1 MIERGSVEG
10 GIFTT
15 GYAQVGYLAGW
26 VLRQEGRARPIDPPE
41 LVALVKEGVD
51 KVIEAHDG
59 EPTKPPRAAASRRE
73 AEPLERPAGPVAP
86 ERFGVLQ
93 ALLAFLLA
101 QCGDSTSGRIPAADV
116 IERFKIPPDQ
126 LDDHLQLL
134 NLVNFGGGCYA
145 VYAALEDGEVHV
157 EKELFGDTFRRP
169 PRLTPLEARAIRLA
183 LEFVGPMIAA
193 EAHTPLERVRR
204 KLEETFG
211 EFDVEERPERQAV
224 TEEEQLIATLSRA
237 SAEHRLVEIEY
248 TAVGEETSVRE
259 IEPHALERELP
270 WWYVHSWDRTRDAQR
285 SFRLD
290 RMKRADL
297 LDETFE
303 PRPELVPKKLSD
315 ASTARVLSSPALG
328 RWRVERGAVPLAKGY
343 ALEDLRF
350 GSTEWIVG
358 EILAHR
364 GEAEVIEPAG
374 VRSEILTRAKRLK
387 RELGRRP
394 TAAKA
399 PR

>member
-1 MIERGSVEG
+1 
-10 GIFTT
+10 
-15 GYAQVGYLAGW
+15 
-26 VLRQEGRARPIDPPE
+26 
-41 LVALVKEGVD
+41 
-51 KVIEAHDG
+51 
-59 EPTKPPRAAASRRE
+59 
-73 AEPLERPAGPVAP
+73 
-86 ERFGVLQ
+86 
-93 ALLAFLLA
+93 
-101 QCGDSTSGRIPAADV
+101 
-116 IERFKIPPDQ
+116 
-126 LDDHLQLL
+126 
-134 NLVNFGGGCYA
+134 
-145 VYAALEDGEVHV
+145 
-157 EKELFGDTFRRP
+157 
-169 PRLTPLEARAIRLA
+169 
-183 LEFVGPMIAA
+183 
-193 EAHTPLERVRR
+193 
-204 KLEETFG
+204 
-211 EFDVEERPERQAV
+211 
-224 TEEEQLIATLSRA
+224 
-237 SAEHRLVEIEY
+237 
-248 TAVGEETSVRE
+248 
-259 IEPHALERELP
+259 
-270 WWYVHSWDRTRDAQR
+270 
-285 SFRLD
+285 
-290 RMKRADL
+290 MKRADL